1 MRFVVRSSI
10 VLVVLWFNAAAAQE
24 GYLGH
29 DHDKWHR
36 MRSELVLLDRFA
48 SGPAVLRPRQHG

>member
-10 VLVVLWFNAAAAQE
+10 VLVMFWFNAAAAQE

-29 DHDKWHR
+29 DQAPQFLPNAPAPRYQDP
-36 MRSELVLLDRFA
+36 VL
-48 SGPAVLRPRQHG
+48 